1 MADMTVLQKRI
12 EEAEARLKKLKEQDR
27 ARKQKERQRLLAQSR
42 KDDTRRKILIGA
54 MYFERM
60 KKDDEFKEQML
71 KALDKYLTTERDRK
85 LFQLENTTDV
95 NQGRVND
102 PIKAVEQ

>member
-1 MADMTVLQKRI
+1 MADMTVLKKRI

-27 ARKQKERQRLLAQSR
+27 ARKQKERQRVAAQNR

-60 KKDDEFKEQML
+60 KKDEEFKDQLL
-71 KALDKYLTTERDRK
+71 KALNKYLTAERDRN
-85 LFQLENTTDV
+85 LFDLMTTSDDS
-95 NQGRVND
+95 QGRVND
-102 PIKAVEQ
+102 PIEAEEQ

>member
-1 MADMTVLQKRI
+1 MTVLQKKI
-12 EEAEARLKKLKEQDR
+12 DAAEARLKALKEQDR
-27 ARKQKERQRLLAQSR
+27 ARKQRERQRVAAQNR

-71 KALDKYLTTERDRK
+71 KRLDKYLTTERDRK
-85 LFQLENTTDV
+85 LFQLEDTTDV

>member
-1 MADMTVLQKRI
+1 MADMTVLKKRI

-27 ARKQKERQRLLAQSR
+27 ARKQKERQRVSAQNR

-71 KALDKYLTTERDRK
+71 KALDKYLTTERDRQ
-85 LFQLENTTDV
+85 LFQLETHTDV

-102 PIKAVEQ
+102 PKKTFE

>member
-27 ARKQKERQRLLAQSR
+27 ARKQKERQRLSAQIR
-42 KDDTRRKILIGA
+42 KDDTRRKILLGA

-71 KALDKYLTTERDRK
+71 KALDKYLTTERDRN
-85 LFQLENTTDV
+85 LFDLKTTTDV
-95 NQGRVND
+95 NQGSVND
-102 PIKAVEQ
+102 PKKTFE

>member
-71 KALDKYLTTERDRK
+71 KTLDKYLTTERDRK

>member
-1 MADMTVLQKRI
+1 MTVLQKKI
-12 EEAEARLKKLKEQDR
+12 AQAEARLKALKEQDR
-27 ARKQKERQRLLAQSR
+27 ARKQRERQKEAAQQR

-85 LFQLENTTDV
+85 LFQLEDTTDV